1 MSATTFLAMCIS
13 IYIAG
18 ALITMLAGF
27 YCKVKHH
34 DTFFDSCST
43 INSDNDT
50 IYWTTF
56 LWPLWLILLTIFVI
70 IYPIYYIGKMFVS
83 LGPKFEAWLK
93 KPKEVIVRPN
103 DETKS
108 SYRRIVMK

>member
-1 MSATTFLAMCIS
+1 MSDIVILAMCIAT
-13 IYIAG
+13 YIAG
-18 ALITMLAGF
+18 ALITMLIGF

-34 DTFFDSCST
+34 DTFFDS
-43 INSDNDT
+43 NSVITNDNGT
-50 IYWTTF
+50 IYWATAF
-56 LWPLWLILLTIFVI
+56 WPLWLISLTVFVI

-83 LGPKFEAWLK
+83 LGPKFEVWLK
-93 KPKEVIVRPN
+93 KPKEVIVRPI